1 MKKYSGRK
9 KKSRKKEQEKR
20 RQKLGM
26 MKSGF
31 ALGVR
36 RKKWGSIVDS
46 TRFEGRLR

>member
-1 MKKYSGRK
+1 MKKYSGGK

-31 ALGVR
+31 APGVR
-36 RKKWGSIVDS
+36 RKNGDLSWIRRG
-46 TRFEGRLR
+46 LRGG